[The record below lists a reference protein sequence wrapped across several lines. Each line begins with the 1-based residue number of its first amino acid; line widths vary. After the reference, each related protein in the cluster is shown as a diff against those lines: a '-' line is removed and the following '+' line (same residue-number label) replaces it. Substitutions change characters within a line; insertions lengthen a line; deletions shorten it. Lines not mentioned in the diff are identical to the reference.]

1 MRNSPNPD
9 PRARARSELRTV
21 LASCRHAFLGI
32 GLMTGMINVLYL
44 TGSFFMLEIYDRV
57 LPSRSIPTLVGL
69 AVIAFV
75 LYAFQGVLDVL
86 RGRVLVRIGAS
97 LDEALSG
104 RVFDILVRLPL
115 KARPAGDGLQPIRDL
130 DQVRSF
136 LSGLGPT
143 ALFDLPWM
151 PLYIAICFLF
161 HVWIGI
167 TALIG
172 ATLLVGVTLLT
183 EFRTREPTRTAAMT
197 GMARNA
203 LAEASRRNAEV
214 LQAMG
219 MGTRIG
225 DLWRQSNAKYM
236 ASQQR
241 ASDVAGGLGA
251 LSKVMRLALQSG
263 VLGIGAYLVI
273 EQQAT
278 AGVIIAALLRRDLA
292 GEALDL
298 LLELRDALP
307 ELRLLAGPGALAELE
322 QVALTGHRPGELGVA
337 GPGEKLGR
345 EDDLADIV
353 ALGLEPGEAG
363 LELVQALDHDGEV
376 RLRDGLVEPH
386 HDIARLDLVAVARPQ
401 FADDTAGR
409 VLHLLDVRVDDEAAR
424 RDHGAGQLG
433 CRRKPADAAGEKR
446 HDRETA
452 KQVAADRPLR
462 RGLRLAHAFAPW
474 VSTTLRRVPPP
485 AGDCPASAAPG
496 PPGRRSTL
504 FSTSSFGPKV
514 WAFPSAIIRMRS
526 TPASALGRCAIT
538 TTMRPRA
545 RAPRIAWVSACS
557 PSASRLEFGSSNTR
571 RKVAV
576 ERARKRDAL
585 PLPG

>member
-1 MRNSPNPD
+1 
-9 PRARARSELRTV
+9 
-21 LASCRHAFLGI
+21 
-32 GLMTGMINVLYL
+32 MTGMINVLYL

-57 LPSRSIPTLVGL
+57 LPSRSVPTLVGL

-161 HVWIGI
+161 HFWIGI
-167 TALIG
+167 AALLG
-172 ATLLVGVTLLT
+172 AVLLIGVTLLT
-183 EFRTREPTRTAAMT
+183 EFRTREPTKSAVMT

-219 MGTRIG
+219 MGSRIG
-225 DLWRQSNAKYM
+225 NLWGEANAKYM

-278 AGVIIAALLRRDLA
+278 AGVIIASSILTSRALAPVELA
-292 GEALDL
+292 IANWRGFAAARQSWKRLTDL
-298 LLELRDALP
+298 LAALP
-307 ELRLLAGPGALAELE
+307 TREAPMALPRLAPAARNRLE
-322 QVALTGHRPGELGVA
+322 
-337 GPGEKLGR
+337 
-345 EDDLADIV
+345 
-353 ALGLEPGEAG
+353 
-363 LELVQALDHDGEV
+363 
-376 RLRDGLVEPH
+376 
-386 HDIARLDLVAVARPQ
+386 IARPSGNLCNS
-401 FADDTAGR
+401 TA
-409 VLHLLDVRVDDEAAR
+409 
-424 RDHGAGQLG
+424 
-433 CRRKPADAAGEKR
+433 
-446 HDRETA
+446 TN
-452 KQVAADRPLR
+452 
-462 RGLRLAHAFAPW
+462 
-474 VSTTLRRVPPP
+474 T
-485 AGDCPASAAPG
+485 
-496 PPGRRSTL
+496 
-504 FSTSSFGPKV
+504 
-514 WAFPSAIIRMRS
+514 
-526 TPASALGRCAIT
+526 
-538 TTMRPRA
+538 
-545 RAPRIAWVSACS
+545 RAPS
-557 PSASRLEFGSSNTR
+557 P
-571 RKVAV
+571 
-576 ERARKRDAL
+576 
-585 PLPG
+585 